1 MGDEIMARINRTH
14 MCGEL
19 SLDNLGEKVTLA
31 GWVQRRRDLG
41 GLIFIQLRDRS
52 GIIQCTVNK
61 DATPDVFAEA
71 FKVRSEFVLAISGEV
86 IRRDE
91 NAINPKM
98 QTGYIEIAVSSL
110 EILSRAETTPI
121 YIEDDLNASE
131 QLRLKYRYLDLRRP
145 HMQKFLLTRHKIA
158 KVTRDYMDEN
168 GFVEVETPIL
178 IRTSPEGA
186 RDYLVPSRV
195 QPGNFFALPQS
206 PQLFKQL
213 LMVSGFDRYFQI
225 AKCFRDEDLRADRQP
240 EFTQIDMELS
250 FVEKEDI
257 MEVNEGLLKRLFKE
271 VLDVEIQTPFKRLT
285 YKEAM
290 ERYGSDKP
298 DTRFGL
304 ELKDIGDLVA
314 DSEFKVFAETHAN
327 GGIIRAI
334 NAEGLGAKLSRKDID
349 SLGEFVKTYRAKGLA
364 WINITSEGVKS
375 PIAKFL
381 KDEELNG
388 IIDRVGGK
396 IGDIIFIVSDKPKVV
411 FDSLGQLRLELA
423 KRFGLIDNT
432 KYDLLW
438 VTEFPLLDFDEEEN
452 RYVAM
457 HHPFTSPMDEDLE
470 LLETDPL
477 KVRAKAYDVVLN
489 GYELGGG
496 SIRIHRQ
503 ELQEKMFKLLGLS
516 QEQAWSKFGYLL
528 EAFKYGT
535 PPHGGL
541 AFGLDRIV
549 MLFTGTDNIRDVI
562 AFPKTQTASCLMT
575 NAPSD
580 VDPKQLEE
588 LHIEVKI

>member
-1 MGDEIMARINRTH
+1 MARINRTH

-61 DATPDVFAEA
+61 DITPDVFSEA
-71 FKVRSEFVLAISGEV
+71 FKVRSEYVLAVSGEV
-86 IRRDE
+86 IKREE
-91 NAINPKM
+91 NAINPNM
-98 QTGYIEIAVSSL
+98 ATGYIEIAVSSL

-121 YIEDDLNASE
+121 YIENDLNAAE

-145 HMQKFLLTRHKIA
+145 HMQQFLFTRHKIA

-178 IRTSPEGA
+178 IKTSPEGA

-314 DSEFKVFAETHAN
+314 DSEFKVFAETYAN

-381 KDEELNG
+381 KDNELNG

-432 KYDLLW
+432 RYDLLW
-438 VTEFPLLDFDEEEN
+438 VTEFPLLDYDEEEN

-470 LLETDPL
+470 LLDTDPL

-503 ELQEKMFKLLGLS
+503 ELQEKMFKLLGFT

>member
-1 MGDEIMARINRTH
+1 MARINRTH

-61 DATPDVFAEA
+61 DITPDVFSEA
-71 FKVRSEFVLAISGEV
+71 FKVRSEYVLAVSGEV
-86 IRRDE
+86 IKREE
-91 NAINPKM
+91 NAINPNM
-98 QTGYIEIAVSSL
+98 ATGYIEIAVSSL

-121 YIEDDLNASE
+121 YIENDLNAAE

-145 HMQKFLLTRHKIA
+145 HMQQFLFTRHKIA

-178 IRTSPEGA
+178 IKTSPEGA

-250 FVEKEDI
+250 FVEKEDV

-271 VLDVEIQTPFKRLT
+271 VLDVDIKTPFKRLT

-314 DSEFKVFAETHAN
+314 DSEFKVFAETYAN

-381 KDEELNG
+381 KDNELNG

-432 KYDLLW
+432 RYDLLW
-438 VTEFPLLDFDEEEN
+438 VTEFPLLDYDEEEN

-470 LLETDPL
+470 LLDTDPL

-503 ELQEKMFKLLGLS
+503 ELQEKMFKLLGFT

>member
-1 MGDEIMARINRTH
+1 MARINRTH

-71 FKVRSEFVLAISGEV
+71 FKVRSEYVLAVSGEV
-86 IRRDE
+86 IKREE
-91 NAINPKM
+91 NAINPNM
-98 QTGYIEIAVSSL
+98 ATGYIEIAVSSL

-121 YIEDDLNASE
+121 YIENDLNAAE

-145 HMQKFLLTRHKIA
+145 HMQKFLFTRHKIA

-178 IRTSPEGA
+178 IKTSPEGA

-250 FVEKEDI
+250 FVEKEDV

-381 KDEELNG
+381 KDNELNG

-432 KYDLLW
+432 RYDLLW
-438 VTEFPLLDFDEEEN
+438 VTEFPLLDYDEEEN

-470 LLETDPL
+470 LLDTDPL

-503 ELQEKMFKLLGLS
+503 ELQEKMFKLLGFT

-575 NAPSD
+575 NAPSAA
-580 VDPKQLEE
+580 DPKQLEE